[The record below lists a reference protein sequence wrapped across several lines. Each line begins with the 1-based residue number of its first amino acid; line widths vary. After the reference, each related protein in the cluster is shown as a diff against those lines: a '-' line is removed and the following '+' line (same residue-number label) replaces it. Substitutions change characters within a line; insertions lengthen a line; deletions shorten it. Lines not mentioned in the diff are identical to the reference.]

1 MPEGELVNRTLIT
14 LSSVLVVIGI
24 VQLVIATTLISRLI
38 AIALIVSYIVLIV
51 VSVRSARRGGKGED
65 PAVGESSDAPR

>member
-51 VSVRSARRGGKGED
+51 VSVRSARRGRTGQD